1 MARSRSD
8 MYLRTFLCAAQRES
22 FRLAANDLCITA
34 SAVSHQIKMLEDD
47 LGVKLFIR
55 GAHSLRLSAEGK
67 QYADRLRGVFEQ
79 LDEAT
84 ASIANIP
91 AQSLIRLG
99 LPAFFSA
106 ELFVPKLSSF
116 KANHPCI
123 ELDIRTI
130 APDANAANDDVDLAI
145 SIGQTSNPN
154 YQSETLFRQRFVAVC
169 SSAFRNS
176 NKLQTLKDL
185 NGKQII
191 TLKDRHSIWDE
202 LARSNELRDF
212 KPAKGI
218 TFDTMSQ
225 VALAAENGVGVAM
238 LALPMADI
246 FMQRHGLVRLF
257 GCEISTDSSY
267 CLIYQKSILQ
277 RPEVQSLRQWI
288 KSEFSEAG

>member
-1 MARSRSD
+1 
-8 MYLRTFLCAAQRES
+8 
-22 FRLAANDLCITA
+22 
-34 SAVSHQIKMLEDD
+34 MLEDD

-55 GAHSLRLSAEGK
+55 GPQSLRLSSEGK
-67 QYADRLRGVFEQ
+67 QYAHKLRSVFEQ

-84 ASIANIP
+84 ASITNIN

-106 ELFVPKLSSF
+106 ELFVPKLANF
-116 KANHPCI
+116 KANHPRI

-130 APDANAANDDVDLAI
+130 ASDPNAANEDIDLAI
-145 SIGQTSNPN
+145 SIGQSRNPN

-176 NKLQTLKDL
+176 NQLQTLQDL
-185 NGKQII
+185 NGKQVI

-202 LARSNELRDF
+202 LARSNELPNF

-238 LALPMADI
+238 LALPMAEM
-246 FMQRHGLVRLF
+246 FVQKHGLVRLF
-257 GCEISTDSSY
+257 GCEISTDRSY
-267 CLIYQKSILQ
+267 CLIYQKSILL

-288 KSEFSEAG
+288 KSEFSETG